1 MPNHLDAMGLTRW
14 VGSGCGRHQWHPIG
28 VNLRPV
34 VVLIA
39 AALLTASC
47 SAGDILPGKSGTS
60 AAPFNRSISPLT
72 GLKLDSVPSN
82 PVYYVKIEN
91 TEAGTPQYGA
101 NQADMMMEEL
111 VEGGATRLIGMY
123 YTQLPTKVGHVRSAR
138 STDIRLSEPVNASVV
153 ASGGA
158 PKVLRKIKKA
168 GFDFFTYDKNDPG
181 WSKDPA
187 KVAPYHVL
195 WNLQKLNETAGK
207 TGKKP
212 TRNYFAWGDG
222 PADATKTVSSAS
234 VKFSPSS
241 TTTWQLTG
249 GKWHRAN
256 ERAASGEAFSADT
269 VVVIFCP
276 VVDAGY
282 NDPAGNPVPQTVVE
296 GSGRAVVFSGGKAV
310 EGTWHKPG
318 PDATM
323 TFTSKAGKAFG
334 LKPGH
339 IWFEV
344 VPRGGSVAY

>member
-1 MPNHLDAMGLTRW
+1 VRF
-14 VGSGCGRHQWHPIG
+14 RQ
-28 VNLRPV
+28 
-34 VVLIA
+34 A
-39 AALLTASC
+39 AALIATALLVASC
-47 SAGDILPGKSGTS
+47 SSGGDQPGEAGSTG
-60 AAPFNRSISPLT
+60 APFDASISPLT
-72 GLKLDSVPSN
+72 GLKLDSAPDN

-91 TEAGTPQYGA
+91 TDAGTPQYGE
-101 NQADMMMEEL
+101 NQADMMIEEL
-111 VEGGATRLIGMY
+111 VEGGATRLIGLY

-195 WNLQKLNETAGK
+195 WNIQKLNETAGK

-212 TRNYFAWGDG
+212 TKNYFGWGDG
-222 PADATKTVSSAS
+222 PAEGDVAKTVSSAS

-241 TTTWQLTG
+241 TTNWQFSG
-249 GKWHRAN
+249 GKWSRVN
-256 ERAASGEAFSADT
+256 ERAAAGEAYKADSI
-269 VVVIFCP
+269 VVIFCP

-296 GSGRAVVFSGGKAV
+296 GSGRAVIFTGGKV
-310 EGTWHKPG
+310 TEGTWHKAG
-318 PDATM
+318 PDVTM
-323 TFTSKAGKAFG
+323 TFTSKSGKGFG

-344 VPRGGSVAY
+344 VPRGGSVKY

>member
-1 MPNHLDAMGLTRW
+1 M
-14 VGSGCGRHQWHPIG
+14 SI
-28 VNLRPV
+28 
-34 VVLIA
+34 
-39 AALLTASC
+39 AALLIASC
-47 SAGDILPGKSGTS
+47 SQGADAPAKPGE
-60 AAPFNRSISPLT
+60 APRAFDSNISPLT
-72 GLKLDSVPSN
+72 GLKLDSVPTN

-111 VEGGATRLIGMY
+111 VEGGATRLIGLF
-123 YTQLPTKVGHVRSAR
+123 YTELPTKVGHVRSAR

-168 GFDFFTYDKNDPG
+168 GFDFFTYDQNDPG

-195 WNLQKLNETAGK
+195 WNIQKLNETAEK

-212 TRNYFAWGDG
+212 TKNYFPWAGG
-222 PADATKTVSSAS
+222 PADGDVTKTVTSAS
-234 VKFSPSS
+234 VKFSPAS
-241 TTTWQLTG
+241 TTNWQFSG

-256 ERAASGEAFSADT
+256 ERAVSGEAFQADT

-282 NDPAGNPVPQTVVE
+282 SDPAGNPVPQTVVE
-296 GSGRAVVFSGGKAV
+296 GSGRAVVFTGGKAA
-310 EGTWHKPG
+310 EATWHKAG
-318 PDATM
+318 PADTM
-323 TFTSKAGKAFG
+323 TFTSKSGKSFG

-344 VPRGGSVAY
+344 VPRGGSVRY